1 MAIQTNLEINQEM
14 DWCVMNKAELEKA
27 KSDVRLTQLEI
38 DTKIISTDIKT
49 IKNNHLAHIESTMGS
64 LDRKIEKLDTRV
76 WSILFAIVIL
86 AASNVI
92 ATFFS

>member
-1 MAIQTNLEINQEM
+1 M